1 MLRVLQIV
9 SIMNRGGLETRLM
22 DIFRNIDRNQIIFD
36 FYTNSL
42 EQGEY
47 DKEIKELGG
56 IVYKSSPIN
65 IFSLKSKEEEFTT
78 FCISHP
84 EYNIVHSHINE
95 WSTIFCKAA
104 ESANKK
110 IRIAHSRGANTTLS
124 VKWLIKQVL
133 KKNIC
138 RYATHY
144 FAVSNIAAKYLF
156 GNKVVDS
163 GKVYIVPNAIDCN
176 TFKYNAVM
184 RQYKRSELG
193 IINNM
198 AFIHVG
204 NFTEA
209 KNHAFLVDVFAEE
222 SKIHKNAVLL
232 LAGEGDNSNIIKRVK
247 QKGIEDKV
255 FFLGKRTD
263 VNELL
268 FAADCFL
275 FPSKH
280 EGFPGAVLEAET
292 SGLICLISDRITPEV
307 RLSNQVIMLPL
318 IKSKWVDEIE
328 KQLHRIQKIDRNGK
342 NEIVIRAGY
351 DIRDVCLFYLN
362 FYKECME

>member
-9 SIMNRGGLETRLM
+9 SVMNRGGLETRLM
-22 DIFRNIDRNQIIFD
+22 DIFRNIDRSQIIFD

-42 EQGEY
+42 EKGEY
-47 DKEIKELGG
+47 DKEIEELGG
-56 IVYKSSPIN
+56 IVYKSSPLN
-65 IFSLKSKEEEFTT
+65 IFSLKSKEEEFKS

-84 EYNIVHSHINE
+84 EYCIVHSHVNE

-104 ESANKK
+104 EKAHLK
-110 IRIAHSRGANTTLS
+110 IRIAHSRGANTTVS
-124 VKWLIKQVL
+124 VKWLIKQIL

-138 RYATHY
+138 KYATHY
-144 FAVSNIAAKYLF
+144 FAVSEIAAKYLF
-156 GNKVVDS
+156 GNKIVDS

-176 TFKYNAVM
+176 TYKYNSAM
-184 RQYKRSELG
+184 REKKRSELG
-193 IINNM
+193 INKNM
-198 AFIHVG
+198 TFIHVG

-209 KNHAFLVDVFAEE
+209 KNHPFLIDVFAEE
-222 SKIHKNAVLL
+222 SKIHNDAILL
-232 LAGEGDNSNIIKRVK
+232 LAGDGDNSNIIKMVK

-263 VNELL
+263 VNGLL

-307 RLSNQVIMLPL
+307 KLSNQVIMLPL
-318 IKSKWVDEIE
+318 IKRKWVDEIE
-328 KQLHRIQKIDRNGK
+328 RQIHRIEHYDRNGK
-342 NEIVIRAGY
+342 NEIVVRAGY

-362 FYKECME
+362 FYMECME